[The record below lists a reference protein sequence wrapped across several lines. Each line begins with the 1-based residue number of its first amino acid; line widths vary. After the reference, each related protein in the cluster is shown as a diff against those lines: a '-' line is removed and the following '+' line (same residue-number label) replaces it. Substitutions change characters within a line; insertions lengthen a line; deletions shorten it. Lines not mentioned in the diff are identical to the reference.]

1 MSLDVISQTTGCHML
16 SQELLNVIV
25 GYITNFNMS
34 LCVILHFIGHHC
46 VLSQTTGF
54 HCMLSHKLLD
64 ITVRYLTK

>member
-1 MSLDVISQTTGCHML
+1 ML
-16 SQELLNVIV
+16 SQEMMNVIV
-25 GYITNFNMS
+25 GYITNYSMS
-34 LCVILHFIGHHC
+34 LYVILHFSEHHC

>member
-16 SQELLNVIV
+16 SQELLSVIV

-34 LCVILHFIGHHC
+34 LYVILHFTGHHC

-64 ITVRYLTK
+64 ITARYLTK